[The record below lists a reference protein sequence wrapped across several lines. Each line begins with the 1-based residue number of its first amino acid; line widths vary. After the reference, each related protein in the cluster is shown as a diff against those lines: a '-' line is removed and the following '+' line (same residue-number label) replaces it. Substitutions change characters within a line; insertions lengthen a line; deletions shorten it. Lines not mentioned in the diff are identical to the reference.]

1 MTDALRT
8 SPAREDLCRSAP
20 FTLTRATDEGS
31 DGLTIEG
38 YGAVFGSVTRIS
50 GWEGDFE
57 EVIAPGA
64 FKKSLRERVP
74 RMQFD
79 HGQHPLLG
87 SLPLGRW
94 TVAEEDERGL
104 HLVGR
109 LTDNWLVTPFRD
121 AIRDGGVEGM
131 SFRFAV
137 VRDEWVDAQGVRLK
151 DDEVAHFLRRSA
163 GDRGP
168 IRRTLREVKAS
179 EAGPVVWPAYDD
191 TAVGVRS
198 RGGLVTIDL
207 GRLHEPR
214 QRREIADLV
223 ALADRATI
231 KGSPGEIT
239 GLSSVQLNPADDPP
253 RPAFGNAV
261 AARNAAT
268 IKTLI
273 DTGLTPGQAEDVI
286 LRGKTVRDADG
297 NHYIAWNGV
306 MPLDGVVPPAVVV
319 TRANTNPEP
328 VEATPPPEVPAGS
341 PNVEQQIV
349 IENDQSEPQTT
360 APPADN
366 HPAEQAAPEVT
377 DRAAGEHSAPTRPV
391 NPVDRRELIR
401 KEFRAVTNRVL
412 ALPRHQTPK
421 ENSA

>member
-1 MTDALRT
+1 MADALRT
-8 SPAREDLCRSAP
+8 PPAREDLCRSAP

-38 YGAVFGSVTRIS
+38 YGAVFHSVTRIS

-137 VRDEWVDAQGVRLK
+137 VRDEWVDAQGARLK

-198 RGGLVTIDL
+198 RFGVTDLRDQRVVIDL
-207 GRLHEPR
+207 GRLTQPATQR
-214 QRREIADLV
+214 QLADLV
-223 ALADRATI
+223 AYTDRLTATR
-231 KGSPGEIT
+231 
-239 GLSSVQLNPADDPP
+239 SVDEPAD
-253 RPAFGNAV
+253 
-261 AARNAAT
+261 AA
-268 IKTLI
+268 
-273 DTGLTPGQAEDVI
+273 Q
-286 LRGKTVRDADG
+286 
-297 NHYIAWNGV
+297 
-306 MPLDGVVPPAVVV
+306 
-319 TRANTNPEP
+319 P

-360 APPADN
+360 APSADS

-391 NPVDRRELIR
+391 NPVERRELIR

>member
-1 MTDALRT
+1 MADALRT

-38 YGAVFGSVTRIS
+38 YGAVFNSPTRIS
-50 GWEGDFE
+50 GWEGDFD

-64 FKKSLRERVP
+64 FRKSLRERTP

-137 VRDEWVDAQGVRLK
+137 VKDEWVDNSGTRLK
-151 DDEVAHFLRRSA
+151 DDEVAHFLHRGA

-179 EAGPVVWPAYDD
+179 EAGPVVWPAYQD

-198 RGGLVTIDL
+198 RFGVTDLRDQRVVIDL
-207 GRLHEPR
+207 GRLHQPATQR
-214 QRREIADLV
+214 QLADLV
-223 ALADRATI
+223 AYTDRLT
-231 KGSPGEIT
+231 GSRA
-239 GLSSVQLNPADDPP
+239 VDDP
-253 RPAFGNAV
+253 
-261 AARNAAT
+261 
-268 IKTLI
+268 
-273 DTGLTPGQAEDVI
+273 
-286 LRGKTVRDADG
+286 
-297 NHYIAWNGV
+297 
-306 MPLDGVVPPAVVV
+306 
-319 TRANTNPEP
+319 
-328 VEATPPPEVPAGS
+328 ATPTSRTRPPSPVSSMPATRPIRRCRSSTEVPS
-341 PNVEQQIV
+341 
-349 IENDQSEPQTT
+349 
-360 APPADN
+360 
-366 HPAEQAAPEVT
+366 
-377 DRAAGEHSAPTRPV
+377 
-391 NPVDRRELIR
+391 
-401 KEFRAVTNRVL
+401 TN
-412 ALPRHQTPK
+412 
-421 ENSA
+421 

>member
-1 MTDALRT
+1 VPATDVRT
-8 SPAREDLCRSAP
+8 SPVREDLCRSAP
-20 FTLTRATDEGS
+20 FTLTRAVDEGS

-38 YGAVFGSVTRIS
+38 YGAVFNSVTRIS

-64 FKKSLRERVP
+64 FRKSLRERTP

-94 TVAEEDERGL
+94 TVAEEDDRGL

-137 VRDEWVDAQGVRLK
+137 VRDEWADATGTRLK
-151 DDEVAHFLRRSA
+151 DDELADLMWRGS

-198 RGGLVTIDL
+198 RFGVTDLRDQRVTIDL
-207 GRLHEPR
+207 GRLHQPGTQR
-214 QRREIADLV
+214 QLADLV
-223 ALADRATI
+223 AFADRL
-231 KGSPGEIT
+231 T
-239 GLSSVQLNPADDPP
+239 GARDVDEHTETVDAPPPDGTPTDPP
-253 RPAFGNAV
+253 
-261 AARNAAT
+261 
-268 IKTLI
+268 
-273 DTGLTPGQAEDVI
+273 QAPQ
-286 LRGKTVRDADG
+286 GPPDAPQ
-297 NHYIAWNGV
+297 H
-306 MPLDGVVPPAVVV
+306 
-319 TRANTNPEP
+319 
-328 VEATPPPEVPAGS
+328 
-341 PNVEQQIV
+341 
-349 IENDQSEPQTT
+349 DQNEPQPT
-360 APPADN
+360 APPADP
-366 HPAEQAAPEVT
+366 HPAPEAAPEVT
-377 DRAAGEHSAPTRPV
+377 DRAAGEHSAPARPV
-391 NPVDRRELIR
+391 NPVERRELIR

-412 ALPRHQTPK
+412 ALPRHQPPK

>member
-1 MTDALRT
+1 MAELR

-20 FTLTRATDEGS
+20 FTLTRATEVD

-38 YGAVFGSVTRIS
+38 YGAVFNSPTRIG
-50 GWEGDFE
+50 GWEGDFD

-64 FKKSLRERVP
+64 FRKSLRERTP

-137 VRDEWVDAQGVRLK
+137 VRDEWVDNSGTRLK
-151 DDEVAHFLRRSA
+151 DDEVAHFLHRGA

-179 EAGPVVWPAYDD
+179 EAGPVVWPAYQD

-198 RGGLVTIDL
+198 RFGVTDLRDQRVVIDL
-207 GRLHEPR
+207 GRLHQPATQR
-214 QRREIADLV
+214 QLADLV
-223 ALADRATI
+223 AYTDRL
-231 KGSPGEIT
+231 T
-239 GLSSVQLNPADDPP
+239 G
-253 RPAFGNAV
+253 
-261 AARNAAT
+261 T
-268 IKTLI
+268 
-273 DTGLTPGQAEDVI
+273 
-286 LRGKTVRDADG
+286 RDADEPTD
-297 NHYIAWNGV
+297 A
-306 MPLDGVVPPAVVV
+306 PQ
-319 TRANTNPEP
+319 P
-328 VEATPPPEVPAGS
+328 VEATPPPDVPAGS
-341 PNVEQQIV
+341 PNVEQQIE
-349 IENDQSEPQTT
+349 IAPPSEPQPT
-360 APPADN
+360 APPADD
-366 HPAEQAAPEVT
+366 HPAPQAEPEVT
-377 DRAAGEHSAPTRPV
+377 DRAAGEHSAPARPV

-401 KEFRAVTNRVL
+401 KEFRAYTNRVL
-412 ALPRHQTPK
+412 ALPRNQNPK

>member
-1 MTDALRT
+1 MTSALRT

-38 YGAVFGSVTRIS
+38 YGAVFNSVTRIS

-64 FKKSLRERVP
+64 FRKSLRERTP

-137 VRDEWVDAQGVRLK
+137 VRDEWTDIEGTRLK
-151 DDEVAHFLRRSA
+151 DDEVAHFLHRGS

-198 RGGLVTIDL
+198 RNGLVTIDL
-207 GRLHEPR
+207 GRLREPAQQR
-214 QRREIADLV
+214 QIANLV
-223 ALADRATI
+223 ALADHAT
-231 KGSPGEIT
+231 
-239 GLSSVQLNPADDPP
+239 
-253 RPAFGNAV
+253 
-261 AARNAAT
+261 
-268 IKTLI
+268 
-273 DTGLTPGQAEDVI
+273 
-286 LRGKTVRDADG
+286 RDAEPG
-297 NHYIAWNGV
+297 NDEPV
-306 MPLDGVVPPAVVV
+306 EPQ
-319 TRANTNPEP
+319 P
-328 VEATPPPEVPAGS
+328 VEATPPPEVPAGA
-341 PNVEQQIV
+341 PNVGQNVV
-349 IENDQSEPQTT
+349 IENNTIEPQPT
-360 APPADN
+360 APPADP
-366 HPAEQAAPEVT
+366 HPAPQAAPEVT
-377 DRAAGEHSAPTRPV
+377 DRAAGEHSAPTTRPV
-391 NPVDRRELIR
+391 NPAERAALIR
-401 KEFRAVTNRVL
+401 EEFRARFNRLMAIQKPNQEGVD
-412 ALPRHQTPK
+412 AK
-421 ENSA
+421 

>member
-1 MTDALRT
+1 MAERT
-8 SPAREDLCRSAP
+8 TPARDDLCRSAK
-20 FTLTRATDEGS
+20 FTMTRATDDGT

-38 YGAVFGSVTRIS
+38 YGAVFNSVTRIS

-104 HLVGR
+104 HLIGR

-137 VRDEWVDAQGVRLK
+137 VRDEWADNQGARLK
-151 DDEVAHFLRRSA
+151 DDEVAEYLYRGA

-191 TAVGVRS
+191 TAVGVRN
-198 RGGLVTIDL
+198 RGTVVIDL
-207 GRLHEPR
+207 ARLREPGE
-214 QRREIADLV
+214 RRRIADLV
-223 ALADRATI
+223 AAAEAATRTGGPHHIPDAGNPIPPGAVEADPP
-231 KGSPGEIT
+231 PGEDPQPANKP
-239 GLSSVQLNPADDPP
+239 VQ
-253 RPAFGNAV
+253 
-261 AARNAAT
+261 
-268 IKTLI
+268 
-273 DTGLTPGQAEDVI
+273 
-286 LRGKTVRDADG
+286 
-297 NHYIAWNGV
+297 
-306 MPLDGVVPPAVVV
+306 
-319 TRANTNPEP
+319 EP
-328 VEATPPPEVPAGS
+328 
-341 PNVEQQIV
+341 
-349 IENDQSEPQTT
+349 DEPQPT
-360 APPADN
+360 APPADP
-366 HPAEQAAPEVT
+366 HPAPQEAAPEAT
-377 DRAAGEHSAPTRPV
+377 DRAAGEHSTPARPA
-391 NPVDRRELIR
+391 NPVERAARIRAEYREKL
-401 KEFRAVTNRVL
+401 EYVL
-412 ALPRHQTPK
+412 AITKSSPDQK
-421 ENSA
+421 ASA

>member
-1 MTDALRT
+1 MTDRR

-20 FTLTRATDEGS
+20 FQLVRATQDGT

-64 FKKSLRERVP
+64 FRKSLRERTP

-109 LTDNWLVTPFRD
+109 LTDNWLVAPFRD

-137 VRDEWVDAQGVRLK
+137 VRDEWADVAGTRLR
-151 DDEVAHFLRRSA
+151 DHELADLLFNGA

-168 IRRTLREVKAS
+168 LRRTLREVKAS
-179 EAGPVVWPAYDD
+179 EAGPVVWPAYED

-198 RGGLVTIDL
+198 TGTVVIDL
-207 GRLHEPR
+207 ARLRDPT
-214 QRREIADLV
+214 QRRQIAEVV
-223 ALADRATI
+223 ALADLDATRGTI
-231 KGSPGEIT
+231 NPPYAQLAQRGRLTLEALLAAGHSPEKALAIVNDEEKRTETVDAPPPGGT
-239 GLSSVQLNPADDPP
+239 PTNPPQAPPEPQNEPQPTAPAADDH
-253 RPAFGNAV
+253 PA
-261 AARNAAT
+261 
-268 IKTLI
+268 
-273 DTGLTPGQAEDVI
+273 PQAEP
-286 LRGKTVRDADG
+286 G
-297 NHYIAWNGV
+297 
-306 MPLDGVVPPAVVV
+306 
-319 TRANTNPEP
+319 
-328 VEATPPPEVPAGS
+328 
-341 PNVEQQIV
+341 
-349 IENDQSEPQTT
+349 
-360 APPADN
+360 
-366 HPAEQAAPEVT
+366 VT
-377 DRAAGEHSAPTRPV
+377 DRAAGEHSAPTVRPV
-391 NPVDRRELIR
+391 NPTERAALIR
-401 KEFRAVTNRVL
+401 DEFRDRFNRL
-412 ALPRHQTPK
+412 MAIQRSNK
-421 ENSA
+421 EGVDAK

>member
-1 MTDALRT
+1 MDERT

-38 YGAVFGSVTRIS
+38 YGAVFNSVTEINS
-50 GWEGDFE
+50 WEGAFE

-64 FKKSLRERVP
+64 FKKSLRERTP

-137 VRDEWVDAQGVRLK
+137 VRDDWVDKAGTKLRE
-151 DDEVAHFLRRSA
+151 DELAELMYRGA

-191 TAVGVRS
+191 TAVGVRN
-198 RGGLVTIDL
+198 RGTVVFDL
-207 GRLHEPR
+207 ARLREPAE
-214 QRREIADLV
+214 RRRIADLV
-223 ALADRATI
+223 AAAEAATRTGGPNI
-231 KGSPGEIT
+231 IPNAGNPIPPGA
-239 GLSSVQLNPADDPP
+239 VPAD
-253 RPAFGNAV
+253 
-261 AARNAAT
+261 
-268 IKTLI
+268 
-273 DTGLTPGQAEDVI
+273 
-286 LRGKTVRDADG
+286 
-297 NHYIAWNGV
+297 
-306 MPLDGVVPPAVVV
+306 PPAD
-319 TRANTNPEP
+319 PQDP
-328 VEATPPPEVPAGS
+328 QPEVQPET
-341 PNVEQQIV
+341 P
-349 IENDQSEPQTT
+349 SEPQPT
-360 APPADN
+360 APEADP
-366 HPAEQAAPEVT
+366 HPAPEAAPEVT
-377 DRAAGEHSAPTRPV
+377 DRAAGEHSAPARPA
-391 NPVDRRELIR
+391 NPVERRDQIRAEYRDRL
-401 KEFRAVTNRVL
+401 KHLL
-412 ALPRHQTPK
+412 AITQSPPDQK
-421 ENSA
+421 ASA

>member
-1 MTDALRT
+1 MAELR

-20 FTLTRATDEGS
+20 FTLTRATEVD

-38 YGAVFGSVTRIS
+38 YGAVFNSVTRIS

-137 VRDEWVDAQGVRLK
+137 VRDEWADATGTRLK
-151 DDEVAHFLRRSA
+151 DDEIAHYLHRGA

-198 RGGLVTIDL
+198 RFGVTDLRDQRVTIDL
-207 GRLHEPR
+207 GRLHQPGTQR
-214 QRREIADLV
+214 QLADLV
-223 ALADRATI
+223 AFTDRLT
-231 KGSPGEIT
+231 GTQPGT
-239 GLSSVQLNPADDPP
+239 RSVDDP
-253 RPAFGNAV
+253 
-261 AARNAAT
+261 
-268 IKTLI
+268 
-273 DTGLTPGQAEDVI
+273 DTPQ
-286 LRGKTVRDADG
+286 
-297 NHYIAWNGV
+297 
-306 MPLDGVVPPAVVV
+306 
-319 TRANTNPEP
+319 P

-349 IENDQSEPQTT
+349 IENNNIEPQPT
-360 APPADN
+360 APAADP
-366 HPAEQAAPEVT
+366 HPTTDPVAAPEVT
-377 DRAAGEHSAPTRPV
+377 DRAAGEHSATTARPV
-391 NPVDRRELIR
+391 NPVERRELIR

-412 ALPRHQTPK
+412 ALPRNQNPK

>member
-1 MTDALRT
+1 MTELLERT

-38 YGAVFGSVTRIS
+38 YGAIFNSPTRIS

-57 EVIAPGA
+57 ETIAPGA

-94 TVAEEDERGL
+94 TVAEEDDRGL

-131 SFRFAV
+131 SFRFAAI
-137 VRDEWVDAQGVRLK
+137 RDEWVDNNGTRLK
-151 DDEVAHFLRRSA
+151 DDEVAHLLHRGA

-179 EAGPVVWPAYDD
+179 EAGPVVWPAYQD

-198 RGGLVTIDL
+198 RFGVTDVRDQRVVIDL
-207 GRLHEPR
+207 GRLHQPATQR
-214 QRREIADLV
+214 QLADLV
-223 ALADRATI
+223 AYTDRLT
-231 KGSPGEIT
+231 GSR
-239 GLSSVQLNPADDPP
+239 SVDEP
-253 RPAFGNAV
+253 
-261 AARNAAT
+261 T
-268 IKTLI
+268 
-273 DTGLTPGQAEDVI
+273 DTPQ
-286 LRGKTVRDADG
+286 
-297 NHYIAWNGV
+297 
-306 MPLDGVVPPAVVV
+306 
-319 TRANTNPEP
+319 P
-328 VEATPPPEVPAGS
+328 VEATPPPDVPAGS
-341 PNVEQQIV
+341 PNVEQQIE
-349 IENDQSEPQTT
+349 IASPSEPQPT
-360 APPADN
+360 APPADD
-366 HPAEQAAPEVT
+366 HPAPQAEPEVT
-377 DRAAGEHSAPTRPV
+377 DRAAGEHSAPARPV
-391 NPVDRRELIR
+391 NPVERRELIR

-412 ALPRHQTPK
+412 ALPRHQDNK
-421 ENSA
+421 ETSA

>member
-1 MTDALRT
+1 MTELR
-8 SPAREDLCRSAP
+8 SGPAREDLCRSAP
-20 FTLTRATDEGS
+20 FTLTRTSEHD

-109 LTDNWLVTPFRD
+109 LTDNWLVGPFRD

-137 VRDEWVDAQGVRLK
+137 VRDEWADVQGARLR
-151 DDEVAHFLRRSA
+151 DRDVADMLYNGA

-179 EAGPVVWPAYDD
+179 EAGPVVWPAYED

-198 RGGLVTIDL
+198 KGTVVIDL
-207 GRLHEPR
+207 ARLRDPA
-214 QRREIADLV
+214 QRRQLADLV
-223 ALADRATI
+223 ALADHAT
-231 KGSPGEIT
+231 
-239 GLSSVQLNPADDPP
+239 
-253 RPAFGNAV
+253 
-261 AARNAAT
+261 
-268 IKTLI
+268 
-273 DTGLTPGQAEDVI
+273 
-286 LRGKTVRDADG
+286 RDAD
-297 NHYIAWNGV
+297 
-306 MPLDGVVPPAVVV
+306 
-319 TRANTNPEP
+319 PEP
-328 VEATPPPEVPAGS
+328 VEASLPAEVPVGS
-341 PNVEQQIV
+341 PNVEQQVQI
-349 IENDQSEPQTT
+349 EPQPT
-360 APPADN
+360 APQADN
-366 HPAEQAAPEVT
+366 HPAPEAAPEVT
-377 DRAAGEHSAPTRPV
+377 ERAAGEHSAHTSRPV
-391 NPVDRRELIR
+391 NPVERRDLIR
-401 KEFRAVTNRVL
+401 AEYRDRLEHLLAITRSSPDKKE
-412 ALPRHQTPK
+412 
-421 ENSA
+421 SA

>member
-1 MTDALRT
+1 MAELLQRT

-38 YGAVFGSVTRIS
+38 YGAVFNSPTRIS
-50 GWEGDFE
+50 GWEGDFD

-64 FKKSLRERVP
+64 FKNSLRGRTP

-94 TVAEEDERGL
+94 TVAEEDARGL

-137 VRDEWVDAQGVRLK
+137 VRDQWQDRDGKQLK
-151 DDEVAHFLRRSA
+151 DDEVAHLLLRGA

-168 IRRTLREVKAS
+168 ILRTLREVKIS
-179 EAGPVVWPAYDD
+179 EAGPVVWPAYQD

-198 RGGLVTIDL
+198 RFGVTDLQDQRVVIDL
-207 GRLHEPR
+207 GRLHQPATQR
-214 QRREIADLV
+214 QLADLV
-223 ALADRATI
+223 AYTDRL
-231 KGSPGEIT
+231 T
-239 GLSSVQLNPADDPP
+239 G
-253 RPAFGNAV
+253 
-261 AARNAAT
+261 
-268 IKTLI
+268 
-273 DTGLTPGQAEDVI
+273 
-286 LRGKTVRDADG
+286 
-297 NHYIAWNGV
+297 
-306 MPLDGVVPPAVVV
+306 
-319 TRANTNPEP
+319 TRAGEEPTETVDAPQP
-328 VEATPPPEVPAGS
+328 VEAAPPPDVPAGS
-341 PNVEQQIV
+341 PNVEQQIE
-349 IENDQSEPQTT
+349 IASPSEPQST
-360 APPADN
+360 APPADD
-366 HPAEQAAPEVT
+366 HPAPQAAPEVT
-377 DRAAGEHSAPTRPV
+377 DRAAGEHSAPARPV
-391 NPVDRRELIR
+391 NPVERRDLIR

-412 ALPRHQTPK
+412 ALPRNQNPK

>member
-1 MTDALRT
+1 MAERT
-8 SPAREDLCRSAP
+8 SPARDDLCRSAP

-38 YGAVFGSVTRIS
+38 YGAVFNSPTRINS
-50 GWEGDFE
+50 WEGDFE
-57 EVIAPGA
+57 ESIAPGA

-137 VRDEWVDAQGVRLK
+137 VRDEWADNQGVRLK
-151 DDEVAHFLRRSA
+151 DDEVAEFLYRGA

-191 TAVGVRS
+191 TMVGVRS
-198 RGGLVTIDL
+198 NGMVVIDMQKL
-207 GRLHEPR
+207 LDPMSRR
-214 QRREIADLV
+214 QIAELV
-223 ALADRATI
+223 ALADRATGNRDARLAGDERRPEVAAAFPATRDI
-231 KGSPGEIT
+231 TPDLPQAPGNPIPPGAVEADPPPGE
-239 GLSSVQLNPADDPP
+239 DPQP
-253 RPAFGNAV
+253 V
-261 AARNAAT
+261 APE
-268 IKTLI
+268 K
-273 DTGLTPGQAEDVI
+273 
-286 LRGKTVRDADG
+286 
-297 NHYIAWNGV
+297 
-306 MPLDGVVPPAVVV
+306 VP
-319 TRANTNPEP
+319 
-328 VEATPPPEVPAGS
+328 
-341 PNVEQQIV
+341 
-349 IENDQSEPQTT
+349 DEPQPT
-360 APPADN
+360 APQADP
-366 HPAEQAAPEVT
+366 HPAPQEEAAPEAT
-377 DRAAGEHSAPTRPV
+377 ERAAGEHSAPARPV
-391 NPVDRRELIR
+391 NPFERRDLIRRE
-401 KEFRAVTNRVL
+401 FRSYTNRVL
-412 ALPRHQTPK
+412 ALPRHQP
-421 ENSA
+421 EGESA

>member
-1 MTDALRT
+1 VPDPQRT
-8 SPAREDLCRSAP
+8 SPHREDLCRSAP
-20 FTLTRATDEGS
+20 FTLTRAVDEGS

-38 YGAVFGSVTRIS
+38 YGAVFNSATRIS

-57 EVIAPGA
+57 EIIAPGA

-137 VRDEWVDAQGVRLK
+137 VRDEWADVNGTRLRDA
-151 DDEVAHFLRRSA
+151 EIPEFLYNGA

-198 RGGLVTIDL
+198 RNGLVTIDL

-223 ALADRATI
+223 ALADRAA
-231 KGSPGEIT
+231 GPSLPLPPSDPVPPGAVQADPPPGE
-239 GLSSVQLNPADDPP
+239 DPQP
-253 RPAFGNAV
+253 V
-261 AARNAAT
+261 APE
-268 IKTLI
+268 
-273 DTGLTPGQAEDVI
+273 TP
-286 LRGKTVRDADG
+286 
-297 NHYIAWNGV
+297 
-306 MPLDGVVPPAVVV
+306 
-319 TRANTNPEP
+319 
-328 VEATPPPEVPAGS
+328 
-341 PNVEQQIV
+341 
-349 IENDQSEPQTT
+349 SEPQPT
-360 APPADN
+360 APQADP
-366 HPAEQAAPEVT
+366 HPAPEAAPEVT
-377 DRAAGEHSAPTRPV
+377 ERAAGEHSAPARPV
-391 NPVDRRELIR
+391 NPVERAARIRAEYREKL
-401 KEFRAVTNRVL
+401 EYVL
-412 ALPRHQTPK
+412 AITKSSPEQK
-421 ENSA
+421 ASA

>member
-1 MTDALRT
+1 MTELLQRT

-20 FTLTRATDEGS
+20 FELTRATQDGT

-38 YGAVFGSVTRIS
+38 YGAVFNSATRIS

-64 FKKSLRERVP
+64 FRKSLRERTP

-137 VRDEWVDAQGVRLK
+137 VRDEWVDAQGTRLR
-151 DDEVAHFLRRSA
+151 DDEVADMLYRGA

-198 RGGLVTIDL
+198 RNGLVTIDL
-207 GRLHEPR
+207 ARLQDPT
-214 QRREIADLV
+214 QRRQIADLV
-223 ALADRATI
+223 ALADRATRDNAD
-231 KGSPGEIT
+231 E
-239 GLSSVQLNPADDPP
+239 PAETVDAPPPDGTPTDPP
-253 RPAFGNAV
+253 
-261 AARNAAT
+261 
-268 IKTLI
+268 
-273 DTGLTPGQAEDVI
+273 
-286 LRGKTVRDADG
+286 
-297 NHYIAWNGV
+297 
-306 MPLDGVVPPAVVV
+306 
-319 TRANTNPEP
+319 
-328 VEATPPPEVPAGS
+328 ATPAAS
-341 PNVEQQIV
+341 N
-349 IENDQSEPQTT
+349 EPQPT
-360 APPADN
+360 APPADP
-366 HPAEQAAPEVT
+366 HPAPEAAPEVT
-377 DRAAGEHSAPTRPV
+377 DRAAGEHSAPTATRPV
-391 NPVDRRELIR
+391 NPAERRELIR
-401 KEFRAVTNRVL
+401 KEFRSRFDRLMAIQKPTQEGVD
-412 ALPRHQTPK
+412 AK
-421 ENSA
+421 

>member
-38 YGAVFGSVTRIS
+38 YGAIFNSPTRIS

-57 EVIAPGA
+57 ETIAPGA

-79 HGQHPLLG
+79 HGKHPLLG

-94 TVAEEDERGL
+94 TVAEEDDRGL

-131 SFRFAV
+131 SFRFAAI
-137 VRDEWVDAQGVRLK
+137 RDEWVDNNGTRLK
-151 DDEVAHFLRRSA
+151 DDEVAHFLHRGA

-179 EAGPVVWPAYDD
+179 EAGPVVWPAYQD
-191 TAVGVRS
+191 TAVAVRS
-198 RGGLVTIDL
+198 RFGVTDLRDQRVVIDL
-207 GRLHEPR
+207 GRLHQPATQR
-214 QRREIADLV
+214 QLADLV
-223 ALADRATI
+223 AYTDRL
-231 KGSPGEIT
+231 T
-239 GLSSVQLNPADDPP
+239 GTRSVDEP
-253 RPAFGNAV
+253 
-261 AARNAAT
+261 T
-268 IKTLI
+268 
-273 DTGLTPGQAEDVI
+273 DTPQ
-286 LRGKTVRDADG
+286 
-297 NHYIAWNGV
+297 
-306 MPLDGVVPPAVVV
+306 
-319 TRANTNPEP
+319 P
-328 VEATPPPEVPAGS
+328 VEATPPPDVPAGS
-341 PNVEQQIV
+341 PNVEQQIE
-349 IENDQSEPQTT
+349 IASPSEPQPT
-360 APPADN
+360 APPADD
-366 HPAEQAAPEVT
+366 HPARQAEPEVT
-377 DRAAGEHSAPTRPV
+377 DRAAGEHSAPVRPV
-391 NPVDRRELIR
+391 NPVERRELIR

-412 ALPRHQTPK
+412 ALPRNQNPK